1 MLRHLALSFGLAG
14 MVLWGCAARADEITM
29 VTDIPLNHPRIPYFD
44 ALSQDVKRLTGGRL
58 APRVGSDLKYSGRA
72 GFDALNRGEVQL
84 LWVNAS
90 HMEAIDPRL
99 AVLNLPFFLNDEALR
114 LPQKGRA
121 IVDFLDRI
129 SITKGL
135 RVLGLMRGADQLF
148 ALRSDNVHSL
158 ADLRGMRVRVA
169 GPGIYEDILK
179 RLGAEPV
186 VMAVPQLKA
195 AFESRELDA
204 VFTSPGGWSS
214 QLGMA
219 APHAVHVP
227 GLMMITYTLVAADG
241 WYSALS
247 TDNRAAIRSAADA
260 VVTDRWAAMDAD
272 DQLILA
278 GMVAQGAHILRINPA
293 VDWREHVAPLQANF
307 AASHSETFARFTAS
321 LGMPVP
327 AGSIVIL

>member
-1 MLRHLALSFGLAG
+1 MSRHLALSLGLAG
-14 MVLWGCAARADEITM
+14 MLLWGCAARADEINM

-58 APRVGSDLKYSGRA
+58 TLRVGSDLKYSGRA
-72 GFDALNRGEVQL
+72 GFEALNRGEVQL

-114 LPQKGRA
+114 FPQKSRA

-129 SITKGL
+129 SMAKGI

-148 ALRSDNVHSL
+148 ALRSDNMHSL

-179 RLGAEPV
+179 RLGGEPV
-186 VMAVPQLKA
+186 VMAIPRIKA

-214 QLGMA
+214 QLGIA

-227 GLMMITYTLVAADG
+227 GLMMITYTLVAANG
-241 WYSALS
+241 WYGALS
-247 TDNRAAIRSAADA
+247 ANDRTAIRSAADA
-260 VVTDRWAAMDAD
+260 AVTDRWAAMDAD
-272 DQLILA
+272 DQKILA

-293 VDWREHVAPLQANF
+293 VDWRERVAPLHASF
-307 AASHSETFARFTAS
+307 AAAHSETLAHFTAS
-321 LGMPVP
+321 LGIP
-327 AGSIVIL
+327 AR